1 MINPSRYLVHSWHVL
16 LQYIVRMYH
25 IYISIICAP
34 VKLLSKT
41 PSFYTKQY
49 MHGTMCSTMLFKLYD
64 KATYRTYRISFAH
77 LCFVRV
83 FVHVC

>member
-1 MINPSRYLVHSWHVL
+1 
-16 LQYIVRMYH
+16 MYH
-25 IYISIICAP
+25 IYIFIICAP

-49 MHGTMCSTMLFKLYD
+49 MHETMCSTMHFKLYD

-83 FVHVC
+83 CLFMSAK